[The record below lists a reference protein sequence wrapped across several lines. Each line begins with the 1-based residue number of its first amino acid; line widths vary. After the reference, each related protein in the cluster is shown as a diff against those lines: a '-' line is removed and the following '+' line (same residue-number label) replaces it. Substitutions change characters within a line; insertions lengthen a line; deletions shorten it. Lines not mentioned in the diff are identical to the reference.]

1 MINSDPSSTSTE
13 VLRRNGRSFHWAGQL
28 LSGDQLAN
36 AASLYSLCRGIDDL
50 ADEAV
55 TASQRA
61 SAEQQLQ
68 ALNQALAQGQPPG
81 EPLRQVYEQ
90 AHELLAQDPVAL
102 QALQDLIATV
112 QQDLNPVHVAD
123 QAELLQYC
131 YGVAGT
137 VGVMMSC
144 LLGAQPRAQALA
156 HAIDLGVAMQMTNI
170 ARDVLEDAEL
180 GRVYLPATGAAGTL
194 EPRALVA
201 GHAPSRHQA
210 WLGVRQLLAHAE
222 AYYAS
227 GWQGLRYLPP
237 RPRLAIAVAARLYRE
252 IGRQILRRGEAA
264 YWQRRSV
271 VGPLR
276 KLQVSLTAG
285 VRLALAPSNNIVSAH
300 DARLHRHLTTCL
312 GANQRHQYAQ
322 TASDQQAANGY
333 GN

>member
-1 MINSDPSSTSTE
+1 MHSNHSGTNAE

-55 TASQRA
+55 TPLQRA
-61 SAEQQLQ
+61 CAEQQLQ
-68 ALNQALAQGQPPG
+68 ALNQALAQSQPPADA
-81 EPLRQVYEQ
+81 LRPVYEQ
-90 AHELLAQDPVAL
+90 AHKLLADDPVAL
-102 QALQDLIATV
+102 QALRDLIATV
-112 QQDLNPVHVAD
+112 RQDLKPVYVSDHP
-123 QAELLQYC
+123 EMLQYC

-144 LLGAQPRAQALA
+144 LLGAEPRTRALP
-156 HAIDLGVAMQMTNI
+156 HAIDLGMAMQMTNI

-180 GRVYLPATGAAGTL
+180 GRVYLPAQGAAGAVD
-194 EPRALVA
+194 PDALVA
-201 GHAPSRHQA
+201 GHASSRRQA
-210 WLGVRQLLAHAE
+210 WGGVRELLAHAE
-222 AYYAS
+222 VYYAS

-252 IGRQILRRGEAA
+252 IGRRILRRGEDA
-264 YWQRRSV
+264 YWQQRSV

-276 KLQVSLTAG
+276 KIQVSLTAA
-285 VRLALAPSNNIVSAH
+285 VRLALTPASNTACEH
-300 DARLHRHLTTCL
+300 DGQLHRHLSTCL
-312 GANQRHQYAQ
+312 QANQRHHY
-322 TASDQQAANGY
+322 TETPGDRQAESGY